1 MSRRTQAQIL
11 IDEAQNFLN
20 PNLGWGGPTRTDRSA
35 EARAERRERRNA
47 ERRINYEAYRERNRV
62 NRRNNR
68 NLNSF
73 LRGDTEE
80 ANLNLNSPA
89 QIQRFLDR
97 LLPGLEEGE
106 RFILNDGTRY
116 FTLTN
121 EKYIDIQTWL
131 TSMQVFGDDNFF
143 GRGGIGFGGEF
154 RHFSDPEAE
163 DGDFYADMTISSMPD
178 RVGGAYAFA
187 QGAFFPYTHDFDC
200 EDLTKELANLGCWK
214 KVKKENYDDNCLYNA
229 FKSAGV
235 SEAILNAMKT
245 EFLRRKISRK
255 NLRSI
260 AEQHDLYI
268 EISTDGDKNMLKYG
282 KPEKGFPVKLALYK
296 DHYIH
301 LYKTK
306 FNSYAVLHYD
316 EVKVKGKNWWT
327 WKSDSKRDSDRGMTS
342 INLLRAILETQ
353 HVKRIDIATEGIF
366 KTQFHDQVSTMEFPS
381 LDYPPKYSLPFHPP
395 RDGNGAYT
403 GEGKSKDDDDEDE
416 EKTEEEIEEE
426 IENEDEEKLKK
437 RILNYR
443 DVIAKKDPSVL
454 DRLDKK
460 FWDLK
465 LFRCRG
471 CGCIWG
477 GNAQCRVCE
486 DKCGNVEPDVL
497 RLGSDVLRLGLEEQA
512 KLLAKSIPVD
522 ANVFFDFES
531 TTEESLDPKKIINKC
546 ARKILDMRNGNIII
560 EKIERKVLNGK
571 LDTKARAR
579 LYQEQCPHVGYTC
592 CYSEFGE
599 EEVHEKRGPN
609 CAKDF
614 LDDICEKYGK
624 EKGSDC
630 EKFKPPIVRLLAHN
644 ITYDLSFLWQ
654 HLARVKTIE
663 KPNTSVVC
671 GSAYYYRFGSERGD
685 DPRAS
690 RKNCPNGDLTQWME
704 NEGSTIYFA
713 GPAGRSLHANVW
725 KRAVKSVRDH
735 PEYLRSF
742 SDFKKV
748 YGIGEEICA
757 VCRQAPFE
765 TFNETPPW
773 CLDKVVELRFQ
784 DTYKM
789 ISMPLSDW
797 GESFKLDQEKEVMP
811 YKLYTEE
818 FVNGGGMATLEQ
830 LKRIP
835 DFKDF
840 GQLFKNLVDW
850 GCQVGDR
857 FDMIHYSSIYCKADV
872 NVMKKGWKIF
882 RQSFLEFADI
892 DCFSYPTISS
902 MGDAYMTEQGC
913 YIDVH
918 KIAGVP
924 QRFIANASVG
934 GRVMCA
940 NNERV
945 ALVGGTSTPQAD
957 FDGVSLYPS
966 AMARIPGYLIG
977 APKVWHEGV
986 DLKKTDGY
994 FLKIRVTSVGKKYRF
1009 PICRLKDDDGA
1020 NRWTNDLEGKTLTV
1034 DRFTLEDLV
1043 RFSQIEYV
1051 ILQGY
1056 HFDEGRNTR
1065 VNEVIK
1071 HLFNMRLKYKK
1082 QGNPLQLVIKLVMN
1096 AAYGICGLKPIDTDV
1111 KYVQDGDKHANFWN
1125 NHCNRIKWAT
1135 RMNNDQ
1141 WRFELYKEIDTHY
1154 NRQHVACEVLSVSK
1168 NIMNEV
1174 MCLAEEEDI
1183 GATIHYTDTD
1193 SMHLDYDKVETLGHE
1208 FKKKYGRELIGKEL
1222 GQFHTDFEFA
1232 GSYRTVNRK
1241 LEKVGDSMK
1250 SVGDIKAVESYFIGK
1265 KTYLDKL
1272 VDEAGQECYHIRLK
1286 GIPGR
1291 CIQAKCDEDYDGSP
1305 MGLYK
1310 DLFAGKTVSFDL
1322 TSGGNCVFKSNKN
1335 HTMTTSAMIR
1345 DVTFPI
1351 QVDLMDF
1358 AP

>member
-1 MSRRTQAQIL
+1 MSRRFESQRL
-11 IDEAQNFLN
+11 IDDAQNFLN
-20 PNLGWGGPTRTDRSA
+20 PLGRGGPTRTDRSA
-35 EARAERRERRNA
+35 AARAARRERRQA
-47 ERRINYEAYRERNRV
+47 ERLTNYEAYRARLDRDNE

-68 NLNSF
+68 NLQRY
-73 LRGDTEE
+73 LRGETEE

-89 QIQRFLDR
+89 QIQRFLDGM
-97 LLPGLEEGE
+97 LPFLEQGE
-106 RFILNDGTRY
+106 RFILNDGNRY

-131 TSMQVFGDDNFF
+131 TSVQLFGEDMAFV
-143 GRGGIGFGGEF
+143 GGGNWEGG
-154 RHFSDPEAE
+154 SDPGSQ
-163 DGDFYADMTISSMPD
+163 DNDFYSDMVVSSMPG
-178 RVGGAYAFA
+178 RVGAAYNFA
-187 QGAFFPYTHDFDC
+187 QGAYFPYTHDFDC
-200 EDLTKELANLGCWK
+200 EDLIKELSNLGCWK
-214 KVKKENYDDNCLYNA
+214 EVTKENYDDNCLYNA

-235 SEAILNAMKT
+235 TEAILNAMKT

-268 EISTDGDKNMLKYG
+268 EISTDQAKNMLKYG
-282 KPEKGFPVKLALYK
+282 NPEKGFPVKLALYK

-316 EVKVKGKNWWT
+316 DVKDKGKNWWT
-327 WKSDSKRDSDRGMTS
+327 WKSDTKRDSDRGMTS
-342 INLLRAILETQ
+342 INLLRTILETE
-353 HVKRIDIATEGIF
+353 HVKMIDIATEGIF
-366 KTQFHDQVSTMEFPS
+366 KTQFYDQVSTMEFSS
-381 LDYPPKYSLPFHPP
+381 LEYPPKYSLPFHPP
-395 RDGNGAYT
+395 RDGKGAYT
-403 GEGKSKDDDDEDE
+403 GEGKSEEEDEDE
-416 EKTEEEIEEE
+416 EKTEEEIDED
-426 IENEDEEKLKK
+426 IENEAEEKLKN
-437 RILNYR
+437 RILKYR
-443 DVIAKKDPSVL
+443 EAITEKDPSVL

-460 FWDLK
+460 FRDLK
-465 LFRCRG
+465 
-471 CGCIWG
+471 
-477 GNAQCRVCE
+477 
-486 DKCGNVEPDVL
+486 
-497 RLGSDVLRLGLEEQA
+497 LGLEEQA

-522 ANVFFDFES
+522 ANIFFDFES
-531 TTEESLDPKKIINKC
+531 TTEESLDAKTIINKC
-546 ARKILDMRNGNIII
+546 ARKIINMREGNRII
-560 EKIERKVLNGK
+560 EKIEKKVMDGN
-571 LDTKARAR
+571 LDVKARAR
-579 LYQEQCPHVGYTC
+579 LYQEQCPHVGYVC
-592 CYSEFGE
+592 CYSEFAE
-599 EEVHEKRGPN
+599 EEVHEIRGPT

-614 LDDICEKYGK
+614 LDEICEKYGR

-630 EKFKPPIVRLLAHN
+630 EEKKFKPPIVRLLAHN
-644 ITYDLSFLWQ
+644 ITYDLSFLWTL
-654 HLARVKTIE
+654 LARVKTIE
-663 KPNTSVVC
+663 KGTSVVC

-685 DPRAS
+685 DPRAT

-704 NEGSTIYFA
+704 KEGSDIYFA
-713 GPAGRSLHANVW
+713 GPEGRSLHANVW
-725 KRAVKSVRDH
+725 KRAIKSVRDH
-735 PEYLRSF
+735 PEYLQTF

-748 YGIGEEICA
+748 YGIGKEISK
-757 VCRQAPFE
+757 VCQKAPFE
-765 TFNETPPW
+765 SFKETPPW

-789 ISMPLSDW
+789 ISMPLADW
-797 GESFKLDQEKEVMP
+797 GGAFKLDQEKEKMP

-818 FVNGGGMATLEQ
+818 FVNGGGIATLEQ
-830 LKRIP
+830 LKHVP
-835 DFKDF
+835 NFKDF
-840 GQLFKNLVDW
+840 GQLFKNLVEW

-857 FDMIHYSSIYCKADV
+857 FDMIKYSAIYCKADV

-882 RQSFLEFADI
+882 RQSFLDFADI

-924 QRFIANASVG
+924 QRFIANSSVG

-945 ALVGGTSTPQAD
+945 AMTGGYSKPQAD

-977 APKVWHEGV
+977 APKVWYEGV
-986 DLKKTDGY
+986 DLKKADGY

-1020 NRWTNDLEGKTLTV
+1020 NRWTNDLEGKTITV
-1034 DRFTLEDLV
+1034 DKFTLEDLV
-1043 RFSQIEYV
+1043 RFSKIKYE

-1056 HFDEGRNTR
+1056 YFDEGRNDR
-1065 VNEVIK
+1065 VNEVITN
-1071 HLFNMRLKYKK
+1071 LFNMRLKYKK
-1082 QGNPLQLVIKLVMN
+1082 EGNPLQLVIKLVMN
-1096 AAYGICGLKPIDTDV
+1096 AAYGICGLKPIDTDI
-1111 KYVQDGDKHANFWN
+1111 KYVQDGDKYANFVN
-1125 NHCNRIKWAT
+1125 NHFNRIKWFN
-1135 RMNNDQ
+1135 RMNNNE

-1174 MCLAEEEDI
+1174 MCLAEDI
-1183 GATIHYTDTD
+1183 GAMIHYTDTD
-1193 SMHLDYDKVETLGHE
+1193 SMHIDFDMVETLGQE
-1208 FKKKYGRELIGKEL
+1208 FKKKYNRELIGKKL
-1222 GQFHTDFEFA
+1222 GQFHTDFEFS
-1232 GSYRTVNRK
+1232 GSYRTVDGK
-1241 LEKVGDSMK
+1241 LEKVGDSME
-1250 SVGDIKAVESYFIGK
+1250 SVGEIKAVESYFIGK

-1286 GIPGR
+1286 GIPAK
-1291 CIQAKCDEDYDGSP
+1291 CIQAKCDEDYHGSP

-1310 DLFAGKTVSFDL
+1310 DLYEGKTVSFDL

-1351 QVDLMDF
+1351 EVDLMDF
-1358 AP
+1358 SP

>member
-1 MSRRTQAQIL
+1 MSRRTEAQIL
-11 IDEAQNFLN
+11 FDEAQNFLN
-20 PNLGWGGPTRTDRSA
+20 PLGRGGPTRTDRSA
-35 EARAERRERRNA
+35 AARAARRERRQA
-47 ERRINYEAYRERNRV
+47 ERLTNYEAYRARLDRNNE

-68 NLNSF
+68 NLQSY

-97 LLPGLEEGE
+97 MLPGLEQGE
-106 RFILNDGTRY
+106 RFILNNGNRY

-131 TSMQVFGDDNFF
+131 TSRQVFGDDFF
-143 GRGGIGFGGEF
+143 NLTGGFLEKP
-154 RHFSDPEAE
+154 SDDEAE
-163 DGDFYADMTISSMPD
+163 DDVFYSNMTISSVPG

-187 QGAFFPYTHDFDC
+187 QGAYFPYTHNFDC
-200 EDLTKELANLGCWK
+200 EDLIKELSNLGCWK
-214 KVKKENYDDNCLYNA
+214 EVTKENYDDNCLYNA

-268 EISTDGDKNMLKYG
+268 EISTDQDKNMLKYG
-282 KPEKGFPVKLALYK
+282 NPEKGLPVKLALYK

-306 FNSYAVLHYD
+306 FNRYAVLHYD
-316 EVKVKGKNWWT
+316 EVRDRGKNWWT
-327 WKSDSKRDSDRGMTS
+327 WKSDTKRGSDRGMTS
-342 INLLRAILETQ
+342 INLLRTVLETG
-353 HVKRIDIATEGIF
+353 HVKMIDIATEGIF
-366 KTQFHDQVSTMEFPS
+366 KTQFYDQVSTMEFSS
-381 LDYPPKYSLPFHPP
+381 LEYPPKYSLPFHPP
-395 RDGNGAYT
+395 RDGKGAYT
-403 GEGKSKDDDDEDE
+403 GEGKSAEEEDDYE
-416 EKTEEEIEEE
+416 EKTEEENDED
-426 IENEDEEKLKK
+426 IENEAEDKLKK
-437 RILNYR
+437 RILKYR
-443 DVIAKKDPSVL
+443 EVITEKDPSVMN
-454 DRLDKK
+454 RLDKK
-460 FWDLK
+460 FRDLK
-465 LFRCRG
+465 
-471 CGCIWG
+471 
-477 GNAQCRVCE
+477 
-486 DKCGNVEPDVL
+486 
-497 RLGSDVLRLGLEEQA
+497 LGLEEQA

-522 ANVFFDFES
+522 ANIFFDFES
-531 TTEESLDPKKIINKC
+531 TTEESLDPNTIINKC
-546 ARKILDMRNGNIII
+546 ARKIINMREGDTIIQKI
-560 EKIERKVLNGK
+560 EKKVMDGK

-579 LYQEQCPHVGYTC
+579 LYQEQCPHVGYVC

-599 EEVHEKRGPN
+599 EEVHEMCGPT

-614 LDDICEKYGK
+614 LDEICEKYGR
-624 EKGSDC
+624 EKGSE
-630 EKFKPPIVRLLAHN
+630 EKKFMPPIVRLLAHN
-644 ITYDLSFLWQ
+644 ITYDLSFLWSL
-654 HLARVKTIE
+654 LARVKTIE
-663 KPNTSVVC
+663 KGTSVVC

-685 DPRAS
+685 DPRAT

-704 NEGSTIYFA
+704 NEGSAIYFA
-713 GPAGRSLHANVW
+713 GPEGRSLHTNVW
-725 KRAVKSVRDH
+725 KQAIKSVRDY
-735 PEYLRSF
+735 PKYLQTF

-748 YGIGEEICA
+748 YGIGKEIYK
-757 VCRQAPFE
+757 VCQKAPFE
-765 TFNETPPW
+765 TFKETPPW

-789 ISMPLSDW
+789 ISMPLADW
-797 GESFKLDQEKEVMP
+797 GGAFKLDQAKEVMP

-818 FVNGGGMATLEQ
+818 FVNAGGMATLEQ
-830 LKRIP
+830 LKCVP
-835 DFKDF
+835 NFKEF

-850 GCQVGDR
+850 GCHVGDR
-857 FDMIHYSSIYCKADV
+857 FDMIKYSTIYCKADV

-882 RQSFLEFADI
+882 RQSFLNFADI

-945 ALVGGTSTPQAD
+945 EMLGGSSKPQAD

-977 APKVWHEGV
+977 APKVWYEGV

-994 FLKIRVTSVGKKYRF
+994 FIKIRVTNVGKKYRF

-1020 NRWTNDLEGKTLTV
+1020 NRWTNDLEGKTITV
-1034 DRFTLEDLV
+1034 DKFTLEDLV
-1043 RFSQIEYV
+1043 RFSKIKYE

-1056 HFDEGRNTR
+1056 YFDEGRNDR
-1065 VNEVIK
+1065 VNEVITN
-1071 HLFNMRLKYKK
+1071 LFNMRLKYKK
-1082 QGNPLQLVIKLVMN
+1082 EGNPLQLVIKLVMN
-1096 AAYGICGLKPIDTDV
+1096 AAYGICGLKPIDTDI
-1111 KYVQDGDKHANFWN
+1111 KYVQDGDKYANFVN
-1125 NHCNRIKWAT
+1125 NHFNRIKWFN
-1135 RMNNDQ
+1135 RMNNNE

-1168 NIMNEV
+1168 NIMNEP
-1174 MCLAEEEDI
+1174 MCLAEDI
-1183 GATIHYTDTD
+1183 GAMIQYTDTD
-1193 SMHLDYDKVETLGHE
+1193 SMHIDFDMVEKLGQE
-1208 FKKKYGRELIGKEL
+1208 FKEKYGRELIGKKL
-1222 GQFHTDFEFA
+1222 GQFHTDFEFS
-1232 GSYRTVNRK
+1232 GSYRIVNGR
-1241 LEKVGDSMK
+1241 LEKVGDSME
-1250 SVGDIKAVESYFIGK
+1250 SVGEIKANESYFIGK

-1272 VDEAGQECYHIRLK
+1272 VDDAGQECYHIRLK
-1286 GIPGR
+1286 GIPAK
-1291 CIQAKCDEDYDGSP
+1291 CIQAKCDEYYHGNP
-1305 MGLYK
+1305 MELYK
-1310 DLFAGKTVSFDL
+1310 DLYEGKTVSFDL

-1335 HTMTTSAMIR
+1335 HTITTSAMVR

-1351 QVDLMDF
+1351 EVDLTNF

>member
-1 MSRRTQAQIL
+1 
-11 IDEAQNFLN
+11 
-20 PNLGWGGPTRTDRSA
+20 
-35 EARAERRERRNA
+35 
-47 ERRINYEAYRERNRV
+47 V

-68 NLNSF
+68 NLQSF

-97 LLPGLEEGE
+97 ILPGLEEGE
-106 RFILNDGTRY
+106 MFILGNGDRY

-121 EKYIDIQTWL
+121 DKYIDIQSWL
-131 TSMQVFGDDNFF
+131 TATQVFGDDNFF
-143 GRGGIGFGGEF
+143 GPNGIGFNLMEYDGE
-154 RHFSDPEAE
+154 AQ
-163 DGDFYADMTISSMPD
+163 DGNFYADFTISSIRG

-187 QGAFFPYTHDFDC
+187 QGAYFPYTHDFDC
-200 EDLTKELANLGCWK
+200 EDLTKELASLGCWK

-268 EISTDGDKNMLKYG
+268 EISTEGDKNMLKYG
-282 KPEKGFPVKLALYK
+282 NPEKGFPVKLALYK
-296 DHYIH
+296 DHYLH

-306 FNSYAVLHYD
+306 FNSYAVLHYE
-316 EVKVKGKNWWT
+316 EVKDKGKNWWT

-366 KTQFHDQVSTMEFPS
+366 KTQFHDQVSTMEFSS
-381 LDYPPKYSLPFHPP
+381 LAYPRKYSIPFHPP

-403 GEGKSKDDDDEDE
+403 GKGESKDDDDEDE
-416 EKTEEEIEEE
+416 EKTEEEIEED
-426 IENEDEEKLKK
+426 IENEDEDKLKG

-443 DVIAKKDPSVL
+443 EVIAQKNPSVL

-460 FWDLK
+460 FKQLN
-465 LFRCRG
+465 F
-471 CGCIWG
+471 
-477 GNAQCRVCE
+477 
-486 DKCGNVEPDVL
+486 
-497 RLGSDVLRLGLEEQA
+497 GLEEQA
-512 KLLAKSIPVD
+512 KLLAKSIPED

-531 TTEESLDPKKIINKC
+531 TTEESLDPKTIINKC
-546 ARKILDMRNGNIII
+546 ARKILDMRNGNMII
-560 EKIERKVLNGK
+560 EKIERKVMDGK
-571 LDTKARAR
+571 LDTKSRGR

-685 DPRAS
+685 DPRAT

-725 KRAVKSVRDH
+725 KRAVKSVRAH

-748 YGIGEEICA
+748 HNLGKEICA

-765 TFNETPPW
+765 TFKETPPW

-797 GESFKLDQEKEVMP
+797 GKSFKLDQAKEVMP

-872 NVMKKGWKIF
+872 NVLKKGWKVF

-966 AMARIPGYLIG
+966 AMARIPGYLTG

-986 DLKKTDGY
+986 DLQKTDGY

-1043 RFSQIEYV
+1043 RFSQIEYD

-1056 HFDEGRNTR
+1056 HFDEGRNAR

-1082 QGNPLQLVIKLVMN
+1082 EGNPLQLVIKLVMN

-1111 KYVQDGDKHANFWN
+1111 KYVQDGDKYTNFVN
-1125 NHCNRIKWAT
+1125 NHFNRIKWFN
-1135 RMNNDQ
+1135 RMKNNE

-1174 MCLAEEEDI
+1174 MCLAEDI
-1183 GATIHYTDTD
+1183 GATIYYTDTD
-1193 SMHLDYDKVETLGHE
+1193 SMHLDDDKVETLGQE
-1208 FKKKYGRELIGKEL
+1208 FKKKYGRELIGKKL

-1232 GSYRTVNRK
+1232 GSYRTVNGK
-1241 LEKVGDSMK
+1241 LQKVGDSMK

-1310 DLFAGKTVSFDL
+1310 DLYAGKTVSFDL

-1358 AP
+1358 TP